1 MGEGVPLP
9 TKPNK
14 KIVCLLCL
22 PAARSP
28 KCHLLCFLICLFGLF
43 YLLLLFCLLCLMM
56 RETRVRPLAAA
67 GGAATRDEM
76 DVVMEAFDGDA
87 VMAQLETPFVMH
99 PVVTLALVWAILC
112 FRDRVV
118 NRRIE

>member
-1 MGEGVPLP
+1 
-9 TKPNK
+9 
-14 KIVCLLCL
+14 
-22 PAARSP
+22 
-28 KCHLLCFLICLFGLF
+28 
-43 YLLLLFCLLCLMM
+43 MM

-67 GGAATRDEM
+67 GAATCDEM

-99 PVVTLALVWAILC
+99 PVATLALVWALLC